1 MNHDPFAPLSK
12 KRWTIYA
19 TILAAVATGGITLM
33 ISLGDSPPRVVA
45 FFLVATIVLSGFVG
59 AGVWLS
65 SGERSDTSVG
75 PAAIKPPVRLKK
87 AMPCIFAAVVLI
99 QVLKLIEVL
108 GTK

>member
-1 MNHDPFAPLSK
+1 MNNDPFAPLSK
-12 KRWTIYA
+12 KRWTTYA
-19 TILAAVATGGITLM
+19 AILSAVVGGGIALM

-65 SGERSDTSVG
+65 SGERSDTPVG

-87 AMPCIFAAVVLI
+87 AMPYIFAVIVLI
-99 QVLKLIEVL
+99 QMLKLIEVL